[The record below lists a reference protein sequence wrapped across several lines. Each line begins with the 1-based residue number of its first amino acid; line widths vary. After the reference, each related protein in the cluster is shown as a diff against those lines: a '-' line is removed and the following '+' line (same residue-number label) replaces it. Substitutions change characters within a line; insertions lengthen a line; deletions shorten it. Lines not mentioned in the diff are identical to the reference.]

1 MGRLSGKIALITGAA
16 SGMGAAQAKLFARE
30 GAKVVGGDIQT
41 DSGRSIF
48 EDIRAAGGDAV
59 FVHLDVT
66 DASSW
71 TRAVSTAVDRF
82 GGLSTLVN
90 TAGIFD
96 TPSLDDMPRTHW
108 DKTIAVNQSSIFL
121 GAQTAVPELAKAK
134 GAAIVN
140 ISSVTGIRGTPR
152 GLAYQASKGAVL
164 AMTRGLAVELAP
176 RGVRV
181 NAILPGFIRTPM
193 TADSRLNDPHILQAK
208 VPMALPGE
216 VEDIANATLFLASD
230 EARYITGVEL
240 AVDGGWSIAL

>member
-1 MGRLSGKIALITGAA
+1 MGRLNGKIALITGAA
-16 SGMGAAQAKLFARE
+16 SGMGAAQARLFARE
-30 GAKVVGGDIQT
+30 GAKVVGGDIQA
-41 DSGRSIF
+41 DLGQSIF
-48 EDIRAAGGDAV
+48 EDIRAEGGDAL
-59 FVHLDVT
+59 FVRLDVT
-66 DASSW
+66 DAASW
-71 TRAVSTAVDRF
+71 ASAVSTAVDKF

-164 AMTRGLAVELAP
+164 SMTRGLAVELAP

-193 TADSRLNDPHILQAK
+193 TADSRLNDPQILQAK
-208 VPMALPGE
+208 VPMAVPGE
-216 VEDIANATLFLASD
+216 VEDIASATLFLASD